1 MRENLLKKQPTW
13 GLRRA
18 QGTGQKSATPATLTK
33 VILVLLTTFLLP
45 SAAWGGNYN
54 SGTLDTTNKTWG
66 VWKLSDATYSSPQ
79 YDYLSFSGAGTITL
93 TLTRP
98 DNTSELIQRISLNI
112 GGTETSSTT
121 TLKSAMIGTTD
132 ITSNFVITDNSSLT
146 YSFQPTVPIEWS
158 GDIVITLQGK
168 NNSSGS
174 ILGAYVQTVTGYGLS
189 VAGVPVTDDNNTNI
203 LGDQNSTV
211 SFTPAGQDPSAT
223 LTLKNNANITGDI
236 VWNPSVKTDLTIN
249 LSGTN
254 TLNGAISTNSTVE
267 TNLSFTGST
276 DCSLEITKGSES
288 VISGNFKTVN
298 FGNFNLATS
307 SPGAYWDEN
316 ENRMADYS
324 GGAATNLKITSEV
337 YYPIWVHDYNSSTGY
352 LQLTPDV
359 PSITYDGRNANH
371 TNDKGTISFDK
382 DHNTI
387 TLDAITYA
395 QGTDNAV
402 IVVGPSMS
410 ELTVDLVDESSVSDP
425 DPVLY
430 FTGSTNLTFT
440 TSSSGAS
447 LSANSL
453 YAWKNNAG
461 SVTYNNGLVE
471 NNGTISY
478 QAPPITVAGVSPDS
492 EGKFSGISGVTF
504 TPAKIGADQSS
515 IPATLTL
522 NEATINGKIEWNS
535 SDNLTIA
542 LNGKNTIVS
551 EEGGELFKSEQS
563 CTLFIAKADN
573 ADATLKYA
581 SYSESNG
588 KIANATGYFSGFGPI
603 TPSSDFNLTPFTVQV
618 DGINYNYYTT
628 AEVYPVTVA
637 GRRVHNISGEPGYR
651 ENILGDGKVSF
662 TPASDQDPSTPVT
675 LTLSGAT
682 INGQIKMMDYGNLI
696 LHFVGE
702 NTITVENTND
712 YAIQGPGTTGTLEFS
727 TSNGKTDILT
737 IKGIAESKY
746 FAGGWYSIPRLTTN
760 SAAYDWVVISETTG
774 NIHHISKNNKYD
786 LWLNDTRFCDATLSY
801 DSGIAFDPGTSTLT
815 YAYTGPDHVIYS
827 GLASLTI
834 KMGNSQLKAIVFG
847 SPDTGQPITATSGN
861 LSIVKYSE
869 GSSENC
875 EFSLEGDGT
884 NSVIRGFTSVDFG
897 DFVVLSDGAKYNNGQ
912 LVDASGVAMTTAT
925 LSTNPV
931 LPKPEMYSESSDETI
946 QLGLTISNSTVSYG
960 TLKYSIVYA
969 DNSEGVTDAVY
980 EDDTPPTINKP
991 ATVTAWL
998 QLNDMKSEVAK
1009 GKYFGLKNEA
1019 ITIAEGDIYDSAN
1032 PLDVLTPAIEEGDG
1046 IYCTYSSEEDEVVAC
1061 DYENA
1066 KLEAKGTGSGSV
1078 FVFAEPTD
1086 PDNIQTYVLNNDGL
1100 ELTVNVGGNL
1110 NEIFAAN
1117 NNYGTFYN
1125 TSTTTYAVPEG
1136 MKAYVITGADPKTGK
1151 VTTAET
1157 TVLPPNTPVLLEK
1170 GSAKAFT
1177 YIPAISGTA
1186 PSGNILLYTGN
1197 TDVKATEG
1205 SNLYVLYNDKFVKV
1219 TTDTRILSQK
1229 CYLDLSSLKSS
1240 GTRSYYDIDGSDGTT
1255 ALREV
1260 RSEGVKGEKWDD
1272 GEWYTLQ
1279 GRKFTTK
1286 PTKPGLY
1293 ILNGKK
1299 IVVK

>member
-33 VILVLLTTFLLP
+33 VILVLLTMFLIP
-45 SAAWGGNYN
+45 SAAWGGSYN
-54 SGTLDTTNKTWG
+54 SGTLDTSNKTWG
-66 VWKLSDATYSSPQ
+66 VWKLSDATYSSSQ
-79 YDYLSFSGAGTITL
+79 MDYLSFSDAESITL

-98 DNTSELIQRISLNI
+98 DNTSELIQSISLNI
-112 GGTETSSTT
+112 GGTLAGSATS
-121 TLKSAMIGTTD
+121 LKSAVIRATPTD
-132 ITSNFVITDNSSLT
+132 ISLNFAISDESSLT

-158 GDIVITLQGK
+158 GDIVITLQGT
-168 NNSSGS
+168 NNSGS
-174 ILGAYVQTVTGYGLS
+174 ILGAYVQTVTGYGLT

-203 LGDQNSTV
+203 LGDPNSTV

-359 PSITYDGRNANH
+359 PSITYDGRNADH

-522 NEATINGKIEWNS
+522 NEATINGKIEWKNGTN
-535 SDNLTIA
+535 NLR
-542 LNGKNTIVS
+542 LCLSGKNSIICNK
-551 EEGGELFKSEQS
+551 GGEPPVSVFKAENT
-563 CTLFIAKADN
+563 CTLFVEKVSDAES
-573 ADATLKYA
+573 ATLKYA
-581 SYSESNG
+581 SYGTTDGTPSNVTSYFENF
-588 KIANATGYFSGFGPI
+588 ILSANTAFNQTAFVIQDGDIKYNYLTTTGTDNLSVAGIQVHGISGELGYRNNILQDEDATVKFDGSQTLTLNNAEIYSFSSTHAIETGLSTLNIDLKGNNSITTEGGYALYGATSSGSYTIIFTSSSDPVGNLTLKRSSGTLANYVTIDYDTNTGLVPTII
-603 TPSSDFNLTPFTVQV
+603 TPSDASDLAAAKEAIIAKGTAM
-618 DGINYNYYTT
+618 GI
-628 AEVYPVTVA
+628 TVA
-637 GRRVHNISGEPGYR
+637 GVVVTNSNYTDIK
-651 ENILGDGKVSF
+651 GDGITGTKVSF
-662 TPASDQDPSTPVT
+662 TPANEGNETPAI
-675 LTLSGAT
+675 LTLNNASIT
-682 INGQIKMMDYGNLI
+682 GNVKFNDDLTVH
-696 LHFVGE
+696 LVGD
-702 NTITVENTND
+702 NTITKPEDASGFYAFDLTASYNDLNLSTDETNPGTLKFVGLGSDSQAGSQRD
-712 YAIQGPGTTGTLEFS
+712 YIIYSTYGHKNFTSDTTGDPTWKETYSTDATPSYFILSLNKHYNLWKSNSDYTQQFHDLNLSDNDGFVFDPEESTLTISSSSSSDTYYINSGLEDLTIIVSGSQSLSYIAFGAPEDTQAEGITTGTLTITGKEGSESSSSINSLSLGNNSSGVITGFS
-727 TSNGKTDILT
+727 SVDLTLPMHVSSPENFTGWTASVTSATITDETYNPSWRFEHGQSYATYCDPSADIYLPSTITPSVITEISGSTVKTQ
-737 IKGIAESKY
+737 A
-746 FAGGWYSIPRLTTN
+746 
-760 SAAYDWVVISETTG
+760 
-774 NIHHISKNNKYD
+774 
-786 LWLNDTRFCDATLSY
+786 LSY
-801 DSGIAFDPGTSTLT
+801 IPKGVPVLLSNT
-815 YAYTGPDHVIYS
+815 
-827 GLASLTI
+827 
-834 KMGNSQLKAIVFG
+834 NN
-847 SPDTGQPITATSGN
+847 TA
-861 LSIVKYSE
+861 
-869 GSSENC
+869 
-875 EFSLEGDGT
+875 
-884 NSVIRGFTSVDFG
+884 
-897 DFVVLSDGAKYNNGQ
+897 
-912 LVDASGVAMTTAT
+912 TTAT
-925 LSTNPV
+925 FSKNLLKFAESDNPV
-931 LPKPEMYSESSDETI
+931 T
-946 QLGLTISNSTVSYG
+946 
-960 TLKYSIVYA
+960 A
-969 DNSEGVTDAVY
+969 SEG
-980 EDDTPPTINKP
+980 
-991 ATVTAWL
+991 
-998 QLNDMKSEVAK
+998 
-1009 GKYFGLKNEA
+1009 
-1019 ITIAEGDIYDSAN
+1019 
-1032 PLDVLTPAIEEGDG
+1032 
-1046 IYCTYSSEEDEVVAC
+1046 
-1061 DYENA
+1061 
-1066 KLEAKGTGSGSV
+1066 
-1078 FVFAEPTD
+1078 
-1086 PDNIQTYVLNNDGL
+1086 
-1100 ELTVNVGGNL
+1100 
-1110 NEIFAAN
+1110 
-1117 NNYGTFYN
+1117 
-1125 TSTTTYAVPEG
+1125 
-1136 MKAYVITGADPKTGK
+1136 K
-1151 VTTAET
+1151 V
-1157 TVLPPNTPVLLEK
+1157 
-1170 GSAKAFT
+1170 
-1177 YIPAISGTA
+1177 
-1186 PSGNILLYTGN
+1186 
-1197 TDVKATEG
+1197 
-1205 SNLYVLYNDKFVKV
+1205 LYVLYNDQFVKV
-1219 TTDTRILSQK
+1219 TPESEIYYAG
-1229 CYLDLSSLKSS
+1229 YLDLTGVNLPSN
-1240 GTRSYYDIDGSDGTT
+1240 TRSLTIDGDDEGTT

-1260 RSEGVKGEKWDD
+1260 RSEGVKGEKLAD

-1279 GRKFTTK
+1279 GQRVTK

-1299 IVVK
+1299 VVIK

>member
-79 YDYLSFSGAGTITL
+79 YDYLSFSGGGTITL

-158 GDIVITLQGK
+158 GDIVITLQGT
-168 NNSSGS
+168 NNSGS

-352 LQLTPDV
+352 LQLTNDV
-359 PSITYDGRNANH
+359 PSIKYDDRNADH
-371 TNDKGTISFDK
+371 TNDKGTISFDE
-382 DHNTI
+382 DHTI
-387 TLDAITYA
+387 TLNAITYA

-410 ELTVDLVDESSVSDP
+410 ELTVNLVGVSSVTDP

-535 SDNLTIA
+535 SENLTIA

-551 EEGGELFKSEQS
+551 EEGGPLFISVTPS
-563 CTLFIAKADN
+563 CTLNIVKADN
-573 ADATLKYA
+573 AESATLKYA

-588 KIANATGYFSGFGPI
+588 KIANATDYFSGFI
-603 TPSSDFNLTPFTVQV
+603 CSSVLNNFTVQV

-628 AEVYPVTVA
+628 AEVYPVSVA
-637 GRRVHNISGEPGYR
+637 GRQVHNISGEPG
-651 ENILGDGKVSF
+651 NKDDILGDGKVKFDGGS
-662 TPASDQDPSTPVT
+662 ST
-675 LTLSGAT
+675 LTLDNAEISVTTLDGKGIETSLEALTIDLKGTNSITSSGYSFYGTTGGTGSRT
-682 INGQIKMMDYGNLI
+682 INITSTSTPAGKLTLSSSTALAKDVTVSSTVYDLQSIDWNNSLNALIAIGFTGLTIAGTPITSDNIGTNGVISGVSGITSGTVSFAEAQSDPETPATLTLDNASITGDIKFNASLTVHLI
-696 LHFVGE
+696 GD
-702 NTITVENTND
+702 NTITKPGDASSFYAFNLGNDFNDLYLSTDETKPGTLKFVGLDPGYSTGSVSQRDCITYRGSYMGNSGTAGDVTWKETYNSVGETPSYLILSLNKYYNLWKNGHQYHDLILDNTDGYVFNPEKSTLTITNSSSSDYINSGLENLTIIVSGSQSLSYIAFGAPKD
-712 YAIQGPGTTGTLEFS
+712 TQAEGITTGTLTITGDSDYDGVNSLSLGNNSSGVITGFSSVSLTLPMHVSEPTPSEFTGW
-727 TSNGKTDILT
+727 TSNVTEATITDETYDYIFDEALT
-737 IKGIAESKY
+737 DGINY
-746 FAGGWYSIPRLTTN
+746 VTYYSLDRDLFLSNALT
-760 SAAYDWVVISETTG
+760 
-774 NIHHISKNNKYD
+774 
-786 LWLNDTRFCDATLSY
+786 
-801 DSGIAFDPGTSTLT
+801 P
-815 YAYTGPDHVIYS
+815 
-827 GLASLTI
+827 
-834 KMGNSQLKAIVFG
+834 
-847 SPDTGQPITATSGN
+847 
-861 LSIVKYSE
+861 
-869 GSSENC
+869 
-875 EFSLEGDGT
+875 
-884 NSVIRGFTSVDFG
+884 SVITEISGSTVKTQALSFIPKKTP
-897 DFVVLSDGAKYNNGQ
+897 VLVAKATNT
-912 LVDASGVAMTTAT
+912 ATTAT
-925 LSTNPV
+925 FNKNEL
-931 LPKPEMYSESSDETI
+931 KYAESSDNPVT
-946 QLGLTISNSTVSYG
+946 
-960 TLKYSIVYA
+960 A
-969 DNSEGVTDAVY
+969 SEG
-980 EDDTPPTINKP
+980 
-991 ATVTAWL
+991 
-998 QLNDMKSEVAK
+998 
-1009 GKYFGLKNEA
+1009 
-1019 ITIAEGDIYDSAN
+1019 
-1032 PLDVLTPAIEEGDG
+1032 
-1046 IYCTYSSEEDEVVAC
+1046 
-1061 DYENA
+1061 
-1066 KLEAKGTGSGSV
+1066 
-1078 FVFAEPTD
+1078 
-1086 PDNIQTYVLNNDGL
+1086 
-1100 ELTVNVGGNL
+1100 
-1110 NEIFAAN
+1110 
-1117 NNYGTFYN
+1117 
-1125 TSTTTYAVPEG
+1125 
-1136 MKAYVITGADPKTGK
+1136 KA
-1151 VTTAET
+1151 
-1157 TVLPPNTPVLLEK
+1157 
-1170 GSAKAFT
+1170 
-1177 YIPAISGTA
+1177 
-1186 PSGNILLYTGN
+1186 
-1197 TDVKATEG
+1197 
-1205 SNLYVLYNDKFVKV
+1205 LYVLYNNEFVKV
-1219 TTDTRILSQK
+1219 TSGTNIYG
-1229 CYLDLSSLKSS
+1229 CYMDLTGVNLPS
-1240 GTRSYYDIDGSDGTT
+1240 GTRSLTIDGGDEGTT

-1279 GRKFTTK
+1279 GQRVTK